1 MNKKALVVFCI
12 ILFIVVTVGAIV
24 IFSVDRENNIF
35 PDETEVIDTEPTTT
49 IVVKPIQGDTS
60 LSEEREALLDSNIV
74 SVIEQSSKPIPVVDE
89 QGNYVIDENGNLVY
103 EGTELPDYTN
113 VKDNLAVII
122 NAFADAGYPESVIQY
137 VQRFYFRYY
146 KQLDEYGTDE
156 LIGKL
161 MSCFS
166 PTENTKSELT
176 RKISSAFGFYR
187 DDEFAF
193 LFEEPLSSAEIK
205 VLFFDVKPIVDFQWT
220 RQLENHCIYSE
231 WFAQNNDEVHERNLE
246 DYLHIIVYR
255 MKEKSASPFDVR
267 LAQLIYCAFIADIE
281 YRSDGIDSLIDA
293 VIDCSQ
299 SFDELK
305 MCLLDRF
312 GVDISAN
319 QIIPAYYKG
328 ITEFNEGGEG

>member
-1 MNKKALVVFCI
+1 MNKKVLAVFCI
-12 ILFIVVTVGAIV
+12 ILLIVVTVGVIV
-24 IFSVDRENNIF
+24 FFSVDRENNGLS
-35 PDETEVIDTEPTTT
+35 DETEVIDTEPTTT

-60 LSEEREALLDSNIV
+60 LSEDREVLLDNNIV
-74 SVIEQSSKPIPVVDE
+74 SVIEQSSKPIPVIDE
-89 QGNYVIDENGNLVY
+89 EGNYVIDENGNLVC
-103 EGTELPDYTN
+103 EDIESPDYTN

-176 RKISSAFGFYR
+176 RKISSTFGFYR

-193 LFEEPLSSAEIK
+193 LFEELLSSTEIK
-205 VLFFDVKPIVDFQWT
+205 VLFFDVKPTVDFQWT
-220 RQLENHCIYSE
+220 SQLENHCIYSE

-255 MKEKSASPFDVR
+255 MNEENASSFDIR
-267 LAQLIYCAFIADIE
+267 LAQLLYCAYIADTE
-281 YRSDGIDSLIDA
+281 YRADGIDLLIDTVTNNA
-293 VIDCSQ
+293 A
-299 SFDELK
+299 SFDALQESLVTA
-305 MCLLDRF
+305 F
-312 GVDISAN
+312 GVDISVN

-328 ITEFNEGGEG
+328 ITEFNQGGEG